1 MDNLIQQNLDFGES
15 TDSSTVACNLPSR
28 AGNCFHRGF
37 LLSNEKKAHAAY
49 NSLTNLRQTIVCS
62 CGSF

>member
-1 MDNLIQQNLDFGES
+1 MDNQQNLDFGES
-15 TDSSTVACNLPSR
+15 TDSSIVACNLPSR
-28 AGNCFHRGF
+28 AGNCFHNGF

-49 NSLTNLRQTIVCS
+49 NLLNNLRQTIVRS